1 MDERMG
7 AACASPDDRRCIYTP
22 CLLCGGWD
30 FVIIAAPSDIA
41 AQQCYLEQFHQRRLD
56 ERLSVETRRTSLT
69 DQVSFT
75 HNYETHIVACRACGL
90 LSRNP
95 HPPPEAVTKAYIHDQ
110 YEQLHLQKEFDS
122 QLIWARGKIPLMAR
136 HLADH
141 RSPRLTEVGSF
152 VGGFLEAAREHGWD
166 IVGVD
171 PGEAVVRF
179 CRDRGLPVV
188 HGTLEQRFQPSNTV
202 DAVVIWNTF
211 DQLPDPRPLLRA
223 IEQLLK
229 PDGLLIIRIPH
240 GICYRDAM
248 DATNVHHSLRK
259 PLYTSLA
266 WNNLLT
272 FPYLYGYGLATL
284 DRLIGEFGLVREAV
298 YPDTLMT
305 TAVPEMKW
313 WVPLEERLVKKLCR
327 FTATLAPWMG
337 DPFLSIAPWLDVYY
351 RKAAKAL
358 SSPATVLGVYPVGA
372 HGVLNHTTTT
382 KHGAGSLCFIQR
394 NAYASL
400 GRHPIRT
407 TCNHGRSN
415 P

>member
-1 MDERMG
+1 MDERMR

-69 DQVSFT
+69 DRVSFT

-95 HPPPEAVTKAYIHDQ
+95 HPPPEAVTKAYIH
-110 YEQLHLQKEFDS
+110 
-122 QLIWARGKIPLMAR
+122 
-136 HLADH
+136 
-141 RSPRLTEVGSF
+141 SPRLTEVGSF

-188 HGTLEQRFQPSNTV
+188 HGTLEQRLQPSNTV

-211 DQLPDPRPLLRA
+211 DQLPDPRPPLRA

-248 DATNVHHSLRK
+248 DATNVHRWLRK
-259 PLYTSLA
+259 PL
-266 WNNLLT
+266 
-272 FPYLYGYGLATL
+272 
-284 DRLIGEFGLVREAV
+284 
-298 YPDTLMT
+298 
-305 TAVPEMKW
+305 
-313 WVPLEERLVKKLCR
+313 
-327 FTATLAPWMG
+327 
-337 DPFLSIAPWLDVYY
+337 
-351 RKAAKAL
+351 
-358 SSPATVLGVYPVGA
+358 
-372 HGVLNHTTTT
+372 
-382 KHGAGSLCFIQR
+382 
-394 NAYASL
+394 
-400 GRHPIRT
+400 
-407 TCNHGRSN
+407 
-415 P
+415 